1 MKAIEC
7 PFCGSTIYED
17 NGYYVCY
24 LCRRRFK
31 VVEDYNY
38 FNKRRMNAN
47 PNAHRYKKT
56 FC

>member
-7 PFCGSTIYED
+7 PFCGSTIHEE
-17 NGYYVCY
+17 NGYYFCY

-38 FNKRRMNAN
+38 FNKRRMNAK